1 MFTVQIRRKGDA
13 SKVLRAAQRALFGK
27 KKVKAGF
34 PAGKASGGIIMRA
47 VWNEFGTSNG
57 LPERPFM
64 RNAIEDNKGAYR
76 AQMAA
81 DARQVVLGKATLET
95 ALNRLGL
102 KAQGDIQASIASN
115 TPPPLKPQTIR
126 RKGSSRTLID
136 TGQMRQSVTFDLE

>member
-1 MFTVQIRRKGDA
+1 
-13 SKVLRAAQRALFGK
+13 
-27 KKVKAGF
+27 
-34 PAGKASGGIIMRA
+34 MRA

-64 RNAIEDNKGAYR
+64 RNAIEDNKGSYR

-81 DARQVVLGKATLET
+81 DARQILHGAMTLEI
-95 ALNRLGL
+95 ALTRLGL

-136 TGQMRQSVTFDLE
+136 SGQVRQSVTYDLE